1 MTTAD
6 RGLTTEEDLSSV
18 ICRPSKQMSNL
29 LDKAIVCGLL
39 AAVIFTALALGTVEA
54 WSAAIFELIVV
65 ALMLLWAAKVFV
77 VKRMHVTIPPAAL
90 RPCRLALLGP
100 C

>member
-54 WSAAIFELIVV
+54 WSVAIFELIVV
-65 ALMLLWAAKVFV
+65 VLMFLWTAKVILE
-77 VKRMHVTIPPAAL
+77 KRIQVRIRPTGLPFRAL
-90 RPCRLALLGP
+90 VLVGP
-100 C
+100 L